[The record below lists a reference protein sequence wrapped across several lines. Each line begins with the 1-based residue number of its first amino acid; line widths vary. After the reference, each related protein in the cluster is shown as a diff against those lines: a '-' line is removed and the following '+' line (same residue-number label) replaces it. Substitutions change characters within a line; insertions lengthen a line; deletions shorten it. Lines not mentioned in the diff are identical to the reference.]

1 MDLQSIPF
9 NHSGTY
15 PIYLILKIN
24 NNYLEPMEGIKPPT
38 IRLQVECSIS

>member
-15 PIYLILKIN
+15 PCIDKNILFM
-24 NNYLEPMEGIKPPT
+24 EPMEGIKPPT
-38 IRLQVECSIS
+38 LRLQVESSIS